1 MIRKAI
7 FICLVTL
14 LYCVG
19 NSYAQEDNYDL
30 DSLLLAEFDTLS
42 LISLL
47 DSLLALED
55 FRSSELIIRMGYV
68 SQILNAGRDLGIEQ
82 YGLTPGISYY
92 HKSGAFGDI
101 AGYWNSETTPGYN
114 LTTLT
119 AGYLTTITPSWS
131 LILSYDHSF
140 YHNEDSLGLNNLFN
154 NTLNLSSN
162 LYWKF
167 LETGLDYSFI
177 FGDDSAHRLRWHL
190 SALMTFKNVG
200 FFDRIAV
207 SPTLSM
213 LFGNQ
218 KIISNRFPY
227 WRQLTDR
234 QRFRVLRNGA
244 ILVLTEEDDVFGLMS
259 YDLSLPIVLRSG
271 SFGVSLNY
279 HYNIPVALP
288 GEFNTN
294 LRNNQFFSISLSYSI
309 GL

>member
-7 FICLVTL
+7 LICLCIVL
-14 LYCVG
+14 CCVG
-19 NSYAQEDNYDL
+19 NSHAQEDDYDL

-55 FRSSELIIRMGYV
+55 FRSSELILRMGYI

-82 YGLTPGISYY
+82 YGVTPGISYY

-101 AGYWNSETTPGYN
+101 AGYWNSETTPAYN

-200 FFDRIAV
+200 VFDRISV

-234 QRFRVLRNGA
+234 QRFRVLRNGSV
-244 ILVLTEEDDVFGLMS
+244 LVLTEEDDVFGLMS
-259 YDLSLPIVLRSG
+259 YDLSLPVVLRSG

-279 HYNIPVALP
+279 HHNIPEALP
-288 GEFNTN
+288 GEFNLN

>member
-7 FICLVTL
+7 FVCLCATL
-14 LYCVG
+14 CCVG
-19 NSYAQEDNYDL
+19 NSHAQEDDYAL
-30 DSLLLAEFDTLS
+30 DALLLAEFDTLS

-55 FRSSELIIRMGYV
+55 LRSSALILRMGYV
-68 SQILNAGRDLGIEQ
+68 SQILNAGRDMGIEQ
-82 YGLTPGISYY
+82 YGVTPGISYY

-119 AGYLTTITPSWS
+119 LGYLTTLTPSWS
-131 LILSYDHSF
+131 LILSYDHAF
-140 YHNEDSLGLNNLFN
+140 YHHEDSLRLNNLFN
-154 NTLNLSSN
+154 NTIHLSSN

-177 FGDDSAHRLRWHL
+177 FGDDNAHRMRWHL
-190 SALMTFKNVG
+190 AALVSFRNVG
-200 FFDRIAV
+200 IFNRISV
-207 SPTLSM
+207 SPTFSM

-234 QRFRVLRNGA
+234 QRFRVLQNGTV
-244 ILVLTEEDDVFGLMS
+244 LLLTEEDDVFGLMS
-259 YDLSLPIVLRSG
+259 YDLSLPIILRSG
-271 SFGVSLNY
+271 AWGLSFSY

-288 GEFNTN
+288 GEFNSN
-294 LRNNQFFSISLSYSI
+294 LRDNQFFSASLSYSI
-309 GL
+309 KR